1 MTMALAAR
9 SRDHDNDPAWVASL
23 GATEDPTAV
32 YARTYSAIAAA
43 ATAARRRRS
52 RWRTRLWIVSPL
64 LVVAITVALLQI
76 APRPLRLPF
85 ELPFTLPSPRVTL
98 APALEA
104 AGRALASVRD
114 APALEAA
121 REMLARYRS
130 AIAPDAAPAS
140 PAVVPRPA
148 PATIIGTTPARPK
161 ASLRVGEV
169 TDFAVAAAGPGLR
182 YGWTVDGA
190 PAGTGPRWTFAPG
203 PTSLGRR
210 LVEVTVQG
218 DRTVERRA
226 WHVRVRPARAPAI
239 VAARPGAAEVET
251 EVGIPFRLS
260 VDARPGTD
268 AERLVTTW
276 FVDERPAAAGP
287 AFALRRD
294 QPGTVLVRARVA
306 SDLGGVAT
314 RVWRVHVVEPPAET
328 APPVRTASAA
338 PTRAPAA
345 APRVREAPRAALD
358 GDVRRWLAR
367 YAAAWRAHDVE
378 ALRRMGQVATDGE
391 AAALRRYFGAV
402 RDLDVDLDLISL
414 REQGERMVVRFT
426 RRDRFR
432 DPAGRLVLKES
443 PPIEKE
449 IVRTSDG
456 LRFARP

>member
-1 MTMALAAR
+1 MMALVAHAR
-9 SRDHDNDPAWVASL
+9 NRDDDPAWVASL
-23 GATEDPTAV
+23 AAAEDPTTV

-43 ATAARRRRS
+43 NAARRRRS
-52 RWRTRLWIVSPL
+52 TWRTGLWIVSPL

-85 ELPFTLPSPRVTL
+85 EVPVTLPSPRVAL

-104 AGRALASVRD
+104 AHRLWDRYGGAS
-114 APALEAA
+114 AFEAA
-121 REMLARYRS
+121 RGVWARYR
-130 AIAPDAAPAS
+130 APAFDAAPAP
-140 PAVVPRPA
+140 PAIPARTPPRA
-148 PATIIGTTPARPK
+148 IIGTTPARPK
-161 ASLRVGEV
+161 ASVRVGEV
-169 TDFAVAAAGPGLR
+169 ADFAVAAAGAGLR
-182 YGWTVDGA
+182 YGWTIDGS
-190 PAGTGPRWTFAPG
+190 PAGTGPRWTYAPG
-203 PTSLGRR
+203 PTALGLR

-226 WHVRVRPARAPAI
+226 WRVRVRPARAPAI
-239 VAARPGAAEVET
+239 VAARPAAAEVET
-251 EVGIPFRLS
+251 EAGTPIRLS

-276 FVDERPAAAGP
+276 SVDERPVGAGP

-294 QPGTVLVRARVA
+294 QPGTVLVQARVA
-306 SDLGGVAT
+306 SDLGGIAT
-314 RVWRVHVVEPPAET
+314 RSWRVHVVEAPAET
-328 APPVRTASAA
+328 PPPVQTASAA
-338 PTRAPAA
+338 PTRPPATT
-345 APRVREAPRAALD
+345 PRSREAPAAALD

-367 YAAAWRAHDVE
+367 YAAAWRAHDIE

-402 RDLDVDLDLISL
+402 RDLDVELNLISL
-414 REQGERMVVRFT
+414 REHGERMVVRFT

-443 PPIEKE
+443 PPIEKAIE
-449 IVRTSDG
+449 RTPDG